1 MSILRLN
8 ERRLVGPPR
17 VATAGA
23 ATDASMGGV
32 TNSVEASTLDDCSA
46 LGWGSFS
53 PSPPGALGDPG
64 IVDALS
70 PAIERLRALRSWRE
84 VALTPAVS
92 SDLLLSLDA
101 RARRKHPEFARANCA
116 PPAPP

>member
-53 PSPPGALGDPG
+53 PSPPGALGDPM
-64 IVDALS
+64 
-70 PAIERLRALRSWRE
+70 
-84 VALTPAVS
+84 
-92 SDLLLSLDA
+92 
-101 RARRKHPEFARANCA
+101 RRGKVVNECEACTQGRIAS
-116 PPAPP
+116 